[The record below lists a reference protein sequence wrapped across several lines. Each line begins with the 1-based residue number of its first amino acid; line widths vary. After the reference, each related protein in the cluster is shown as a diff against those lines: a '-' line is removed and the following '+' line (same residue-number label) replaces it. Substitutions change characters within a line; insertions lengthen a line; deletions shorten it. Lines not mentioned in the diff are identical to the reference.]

1 MSKYRLFF
9 IILLA
14 MTFSCKPDKK
24 DKENIYS
31 PASVVK
37 AENISFTIVGKIPH
51 DINSFTQG
59 LEFYDGKL
67 YESTGAPTEL
77 ANTKTTINE
86 INLSNGKSTKIIEQ
100 DKSKFFGEGMTFLN
114 GKLYQ
119 LTYKNQLAFIYDA
132 KSFKS
137 LGTFKYI
144 NSEGWGLTNDGK
156 YIIMSDG
163 SDKIYFLND
172 TNYKVEKSLSI
183 KLEGSPLINLNE
195 LEYINGFIYANV
207 WQTSYIV
214 KIEPSTGNVVG
225 KLDLSSVYFD
235 AKSKQP
241 NCDVLNGI
249 AYDKSSNKVL
259 VTGKLFSDI
268 YEINFNM

>member
-1 MSKYRLFF
+1 MSKYHLFF
-9 IILLA
+9 IASIMIA
-14 MTFSCKPDKK
+14 ISCKSERK
-24 DKENIYS
+24 DKEISNV
-31 PASVVK
+31 PQKATK
-37 AENISFTIVGKIPH
+37 AENIAFTIVGKIPH
-51 DINSFTQG
+51 DVNSFTQG
-59 LEFYDGKL
+59 LEFYEGKL

-77 ANTKTTINE
+77 LNTKTTINE
-86 INLSNGKSTKIIEQ
+86 INLSTGKSTKKIEQ

-114 GKLYQ
+114 GKIYQ

-132 KSFKS
+132 KTFKP

-156 YIIMSDG
+156 NLIMSDG

-172 TNYKVEKSLSI
+172 TNYKVEKSLSV
-183 KLEGSPLINLNE
+183 KLDGSPLINLNE
-195 LEYINGFIYANV
+195 LEYINGFVYANV

-214 KIEPSTGNVVG
+214 KIDPSNGNVVG
-225 KLDLSSVYFD
+225 KLDLSAVYFD

-249 AYDKSSNKVL
+249 AFNKADNKIF

-268 YEINFNM
+268 YEISFSI